1 MPELKT
7 QKQTAFS
14 ISSSN
19 ILEDVFDTGIIIYT
33 AK

>member
-1 MPELKT
+1 MPELK
-7 QKQTAFS
+7 KQTAFS
-14 ISSSN
+14 ISSNN